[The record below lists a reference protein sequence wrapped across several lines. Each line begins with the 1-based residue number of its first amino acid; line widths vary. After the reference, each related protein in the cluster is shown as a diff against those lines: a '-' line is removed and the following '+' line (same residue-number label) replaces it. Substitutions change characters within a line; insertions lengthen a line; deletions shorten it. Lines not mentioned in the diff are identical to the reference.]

1 MLGLT
6 MKPEKKYVKAMLVH
20 LLIKLISRKIC
31 VHLHFGDFREIDE
44 GRLLGANFDN
54 LWRPHDKLF
63 RFSNH
68 RLGILLFHNV
78 INTLQ

>member
-1 MLGLT
+1 
-6 MKPEKKYVKAMLVH
+6 MLVH

-54 LWRPHDKLF
+54 LWWPHDKLF
-63 RFSNH
+63 RLSNYG
-68 RLGILLFHNV
+68 LGILLFHNIV
-78 INTLQ
+78 NTL

>member
-1 MLGLT
+1 MLGLS
-6 MKPEKKYVKAMLVH
+6 MKPEKIVKTLLV
-20 LLIKLISRKIC
+20 LFRITLISRKIC
-31 VHLHFGDFREIDE
+31 FNLHFGDFREIDE

-63 RFSNH
+63 RLSNYG
-68 RLGILLFHNV
+68 LGILLFHNV